1 MVQFSIT
8 IISKIFQYF
17 LSPGNNDF
25 WERDLQTFQLENRYK
40 TIISSKKLKLL
51 LGEGERVALEKENLE
66 ERGEENDF
74 NWKPEEGLWLEGCG
88 ERLGVDLSCVLRRF

>member
-25 WERDLQTFQLENRYK
+25 WERDLQTLQLENRYK

-66 ERGEENDF
+66 RGEENDF
-74 NWKPEEGLWLEGCG
+74 NWKPGRGCDSRVAEKG
-88 ERLGVDLSCVLRRF
+88 

>member
-1 MVQFSIT
+1 MQFSIT

-66 ERGEENDF
+66 RGEENDF
-74 NWKPEEGLWLEGCG
+74 NWKPGRGCDSRVAEKG
-88 ERLGVDLSCVLRRF
+88 

>member
-1 MVQFSIT
+1 MMQFSIT

-25 WERDLQTFQLENRYK
+25 RERDLQTFQLENRYK

-66 ERGEENDF
+66 RGEENDF
-74 NWKPEEGLWLEGCG
+74 NWKPGRGCDSRVAEKG
-88 ERLGVDLSCVLRRF
+88 